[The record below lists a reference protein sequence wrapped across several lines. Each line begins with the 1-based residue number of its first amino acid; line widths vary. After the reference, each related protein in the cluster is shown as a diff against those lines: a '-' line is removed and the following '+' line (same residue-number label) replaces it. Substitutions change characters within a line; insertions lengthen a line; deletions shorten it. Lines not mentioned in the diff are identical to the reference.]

1 MVGEVIKVSHR
12 EAIELALKFDEV
24 TDTALELETNE
35 QKLRANDYIQDRGLL
50 QRGAVD
56 NLSHVDLLSASATT
70 AQTRRNVA
78 THRAGEFLC

>member
-1 MVGEVIKVSHR
+1 MTSSYRMVGEVIKVSHR

-50 QRGAVD
+50 QRGAV
-56 NLSHVDLLSASATT
+56 
-70 AQTRRNVA
+70 
-78 THRAGEFLC
+78 